1 MTIGIV
7 VLGTQVSV
15 VNLLGETNGYA
26 LALEKTNVFLAG
38 DINGKYDLAPSIASD
53 LEAFSH

>member
-1 MTIGIV
+1 M
-7 VLGTQVSV
+7 LGTAAGHVT
-15 VNLLGETNGYA
+15 LRRGTNGYA
-26 LALEKTNVFLAG
+26 LALVYTSVFLAG